1 MNLPT
6 SNLLTRA
13 ILATL
18 PILLFA
24 SCAKDAAVGEANEG
38 GQEPQA
44 RILLSAHRGGPAH
57 WPENTIPAFHGSIAL
72 GVQILEFDMNLTAD
86 DQVVLHHDTTVNPV
100 ICQPDASDPVA
111 HGPIRELTLRQAQSF
126 DCGATPPREF
136 PDQRPMP
143 GVGMPSLDEFLVAV
157 KDSDTVLFGETKMP
171 KGDQIDSVD
180 PELFVQRISEA
191 VQRHG
196 LEQRFILQSGDYR
209 TIDAMHRVNPR
220 IRTCLLRMGEA
231 KPDFVGMARRHN
243 AGCVVMR
250 LDYGDAGDIRMLKDS
265 GLIVYSDVADREEQW
280 DAYVELGVDA
290 ILTNNPVALRAYLE
304 RKGLRAP

>member
-1 MNLPT
+1 MKMPA

-13 ILATL
+13 IVATL
-18 PILLFA
+18 SVLLLA
-24 SCAKDAAVGEANEG
+24 SCARDATVEEAG
-38 GQEPQA
+38 GSGHEPQA
-44 RILLSAHRGGPAH
+44 RILMSAHRGGPVH
-57 WPENTIPAFHGSIAL
+57 WPENTVPAFQESIAL
-72 GVQILEFDMNLTAD
+72 GVEILEFDMNLTAD
-86 DQVVLHHDTTVNPV
+86 DRVVLHHDITVNPV
-100 ICQPDASDPVA
+100 ICQPDEANPVE
-111 HGPIRELTLRQAQSF
+111 HGAIRGLTLAQAQSF
-126 DCGATPPREF
+126 DCGATPPPEF
-136 PDQRPMP
+136 PGQRTMP

-171 KGDQIDSVD
+171 KGDQIDSID

-196 LEQRFILQSGDYR
+196 LEERFILQSGDYR

-243 AGCVVMR
+243 AACVVMR
-250 LDYGDAGDIRMLKDS
+250 LDYGDAGDIRTLKDA
-265 GLIVYSDVADREEQW
+265 GLIVYSDVADREDQW

-290 ILTNNPVALRAYLE
+290 ILTNDPIALRGYLV